1 MRYNNATTTTTIHY
15 HSGTHIPSHCA
26 HSANFQFPTHQLF
39 LIVIIQLVQVVS

>member
-1 MRYNNATTTTTIHY
+1 MRYNNATTTTIHY